1 MVLKMEYILI
11 LVLVLLIASILGIN
25 PSSKSAV
32 NSQGD
37 REVTFK
43 SFELFELHKDIP
55 AKRVSAL
62 EATKYKDYLDLKE
75 INITDEKGN
84 NVVSR
89 RAVYEDNV
97 VFMKDEVSFKRQDG
111 LQFSTENLTYELKKE
126 YIKTLSAF
134 NLKFNGHNIKG
145 TNLDYKIGDR
155 EISADNVRATLLVAQ

>member
-1 MVLKMEYILI
+1 MVLKMEYILV

-25 PSSKSAV
+25 PSSKQAV
-32 NSQGD
+32 NSKGD

-43 SFELFELHKDIP
+43 SFELFELHKDVV

-62 EATKYKDYLDLKE
+62 EATKYTNYLDLKE

-84 NVVSR
+84 NVISK
-89 RAVYEDNV
+89 RAIYEDDV
-97 VFMKDEVSFKRQDG
+97 VFMKDEVSFKRSDG

-126 YIKTLSAF
+126 YIKTLSSF
-134 NLKFNGHNIKG
+134 NLKFNGHHIEG
-145 TNLDYKIGDR
+145 SNLDYKIGDR